1 MAAMNVLN
9 TMQTAE
15 SSALPAPLSRRTL
28 AFYRAVMQEL
38 QSHDVPFL
46 VGGAYAF
53 ASYTGITRDTKDLD
67 IFVRPADHER
77 ALTILAQGGYRTE
90 LTFPHWL
97 GKVYRAYDCVDI
109 IFSSGNGLAT
119 VDEAWFEHAVPA
131 PVLGTIRCLVPPEEM
146 IWSKGF
152 VMERERFD
160 GADIAHLISAQA
172 HRFRWRR
179 LLDRFGEHWR
189 VLLSH
194 LILFG
199 FVYPDERRKV
209 PAWVM
214 GVLLERLADDL
225 RPDQPRTPGL
235 CQGTLISREQY
246 LPDVEAGG
254 YTDARMAPYGPLTP
268 EEIAIW
274 TADIDHEAPQL
285 TNPRPPVSDASRCR
299 R

>member
-1 MAAMNVLN
+1 MTEGPAP
-9 TMQTAE
+9 
-15 SSALPAPLSRRTL
+15 PAPLPKVTL
-28 AFYRAVMQEL
+28 AFYRAVMQGL
-38 QSHDVPFL
+38 QSTDVPFL

-67 IFVRPADHER
+67 IFVRPTDHER
-77 ALTILAQGGYRTE
+77 ALAILAKRGYRTE

-97 GKVYRAYDCVDI
+97 GKVYGGHDCVDI

-131 PVLGTIRCLVPPEEM
+131 PVLGKIRPLVPPEEM

-160 GADIAHLISAQA
+160 GADVAHLISAQA

-209 PAWVM
+209 PGWVM
-214 GVLLERLADDL
+214 GVLLDRLADDL
-225 RPDQPRTPGL
+225 RPDHPRTPGL

-254 YTDARMAPYGPLTP
+254 YADARMAPYGALTP

-285 TNPRPPVSDASRCR
+285 THPRPPASFPSDANRCR

>member
-1 MAAMNVLN
+1 
-9 TMQTAE
+9 
-15 SSALPAPLSRRTL
+15 
-28 AFYRAVMQEL
+28 
-38 QSHDVPFL
+38 
-46 VGGAYAF
+46 
-53 ASYTGITRDTKDLD
+53 
-67 IFVRPADHER
+67 
-77 ALTILAQGGYRTE
+77 
-90 LTFPHWL
+90 
-97 GKVYRAYDCVDI
+97 
-109 IFSSGNGLAT
+109 
-119 VDEAWFEHAVPA
+119 
-131 PVLGTIRCLVPPEEM
+131 M

-160 GADIAHLISAQA
+160 GADVAHLISAQA

-189 VLLSH
+189 VLMSH

-209 PAWVM
+209 PGGSWVSFSTAWLMTYVPITHA
-214 GVLLERLADDL
+214 R
-225 RPDQPRTPGL
+225 RGL

-254 YTDARMAPYGPLTP
+254 YADARMAPYGPLTP

-285 TNPRPPVSDASRCR
+285 AYPRPPVSFPLGCESLPSVTCTAR
-299 R
+299 RTRRERFSPGFRVSPIGLTSSFSAEI